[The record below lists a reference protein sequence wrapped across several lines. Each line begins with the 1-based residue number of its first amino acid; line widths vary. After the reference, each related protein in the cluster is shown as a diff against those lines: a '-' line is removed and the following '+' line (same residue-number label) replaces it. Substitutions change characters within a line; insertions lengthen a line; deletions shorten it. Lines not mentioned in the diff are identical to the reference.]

1 VAQRRK
7 SAAFQISYVTI
18 TYRSV
23 LMGTLA
29 VLLLAAIVMYFTFPE
44 TSNRLII
51 SGQMKLAKLLTKMGL
66 IQTPASAQVNDP
78 GPQQA
83 HFINIDG
90 IVRVK
95 KASSNTWLTADYSLA
110 LEKNDVVQTGD
121 EGIARVRFADGT
133 NYTVKPDSLIVIQ
146 ENSVNESQQAKVA
159 VQVTTGTVDLAT
171 ASAMAKGS
179 KSQVIVAGA
188 TATFA
193 PESAGE
199 VQNDPRKDQH
209 AILVKKGGAEV
220 VRGTEDVKMVE
231 NEKVAF
237 TNESERMIKTKEIG
251 PPVLMDPK
259 SGDNVPLDPKSKG
272 VTLTWAPVDGVHA
285 FNIRVARNQYFT
297 GPMVIDQKNWPHL
310 ELLLSNLTP
319 GAYWWEVQSV
329 SENGRISTASERN
342 KFTVIPYTEN
352 GAKIPLEVVAWIQH
366 GHVFEI
372 KGQTEPGA
380 RVMVNGQEVAMINGD
395 GSFHHFTNALPTG
408 ENWITVTAQNSKG
421 GFNNV
426 STKVNIQ

>member
-7 SAAFQISYVTI
+7 SAFQISYVTI

-23 LMGTLA
+23 MMGTLA
-29 VLLLAAIVMYFTFPE
+29 VISVAAIVMYFTFPD
-44 TSNRLII
+44 TTNRMIM
-51 SGQMKLAKLLTKMGL
+51 SGELGLERLLTKAGFFN
-66 IQTPASAQVNDP
+66 SHDDRQVQDP

-90 IVRVK
+90 VVRVK
-95 KASSNTWLTADYSLA
+95 KASSNTWVTADYSLA
-110 LEKNDVVQTGD
+110 LEKNDVVQTAD

-159 VQVTTGTVDLAT
+159 VQVTTGTVDLTT
-171 ASAMAKGS
+171 AGAMARGS

-188 TATFA
+188 TATFS

-199 VQNDPRKDQH
+199 VQNDPRNDQH
-209 AILVKKGGAEV
+209 SILVKKGGAEV
-220 VRGTEDVKMVE
+220 QRGGEDVKIVE
-231 NEKVAF
+231 NEKLAF
-237 TNESERMIKTKEIG
+237 TSDSPTMVKTKEIG

-259 SGDNVPLDPKSKG
+259 SGDNVQLDPKSKG
-272 VTLTWAPVDGVHA
+272 ITLSWTPVEGVHT
-285 FNIRVARNQYFT
+285 FHVRVAKNQFFT
-297 GPMVIDQKNWPHL
+297 GPLVVDQNWTHL
-310 ELLLSNLTP
+310 ELVLANLTP
-319 GAYWWEVQSV
+319 GSYWWEVQSV
-329 SENGRISTASERN
+329 GDNGKLSSTSERN
-342 KFTVIPYTEN
+342 KFTVVPYAEN
-352 GAKIPLEVVAWIQH
+352 GAKIPLEIVSLIQH

-380 RVMVNGQEVAMINGD
+380 RVMVNGQEVAMINSD
-395 GSFHHFTNALPTG
+395 GTFHHFTNQLPTG

-421 GFNNV
+421 GYGLV
-426 STKVNIQ
+426 SRPVNIQ

>member
-7 SAAFQISYVTI
+7 SAFQISYVTI

-29 VLLLAAIVMYFTFPE
+29 VMSVAAIVMYFTFPD
-44 TSNRLII
+44 TTNRLIM
-51 SGQMKLAKLLTKMGL
+51 SGQLSLERLLTKAGFFN
-66 IQTPASAQVNDP
+66 SHDDRQVNDP

-90 IVRVK
+90 VVRVK
-95 KASSNTWLTADYSLA
+95 KASSNTWVTADYSLG
-110 LEKNDVVQTGD
+110 LEKNDVVQTAD

-159 VQVTTGTVDLAT
+159 VQVTTGTVDLTT
-171 ASAMAKGS
+171 ASAMARGS
-179 KSQVIVAGA
+179 KSQVIVEGA
-188 TATFA
+188 TATFS

-199 VQNDPRKDQH
+199 VQNDPRNDQH
-209 AILVKKGGAEV
+209 SILVKKGGAEV
-220 VRGTEDVKMVE
+220 QRGREDVKIVE
-231 NEKVAF
+231 NEKLAF
-237 TNESERMIKTKEIG
+237 TSDSPTMTKTKEIG

-272 VTLTWAPVDGVHA
+272 VTLTWSPVDGVHT
-285 FNIRVARNQYFT
+285 FHVRVARNQFFT
-297 GPMVIDQKNWPHL
+297 GPLVVDQNWTHL
-310 ELLLSNLTP
+310 ELVLANLGP
-319 GAYWWEVQSV
+319 GSYWWEVQSV
-329 SENGRISTASERN
+329 SDSGKPSAASERN
-342 KFTVIPYTEN
+342 KFTVVPYAEN
-352 GAKIPLEVVAWIQH
+352 GAKIPLEIVSLIQH

-380 RVMVNGQEVAMINGD
+380 RVMVNGQEVAMINPD
-395 GSFHHFTNALPTG
+395 GSFHHFTNQLPTG

-421 GFNNV
+421 GYGLV
-426 STKVNIQ
+426 SRPVNIQ

>member
-1 VAQRRK
+1 VAHRRK
-7 SAAFQISYVTI
+7 SAFQISYVTI

-23 LMGTLA
+23 LMGLLA

-44 TSNRLII
+44 TSNRLILA
-51 SGQMKLAKLLTKMGL
+51 GQIQVLKLMTKMGL
-66 IQTPASAQVNDP
+66 TGTPANAQGNEP

-90 IVRVK
+90 VVRVK
-95 KASSNTWLTADYSLA
+95 KASSNTWVSADYSVA
-110 LEKNDVVQTGD
+110 LEKNDVVQTAD

-171 ASAMAKGS
+171 AGAMASGS

-193 PESAGE
+193 PESSGE
-199 VQNDPRKDQH
+199 IQNDPRHDQH

-220 VRGTEDVKMVE
+220 VRGDENVKMVE

-237 TNESERMIKTKEIG
+237 TSESEKMVKTKEIG
-251 PPVLMDPK
+251 PPVLVDPK
-259 SGDNVPLDPKSKG
+259 AGDNVPLDPKSRG
-272 VTLTWAPVDGVHA
+272 LTLSWAPVDGVHA
-285 FNIRVARNQYFT
+285 FNIKVAHNQFFT
-297 GPMVIDQKNWPHL
+297 GPMVLDQKNWPHL
-310 ELLLSNLTP
+310 ELMLSNMAP
-319 GAYWWEVQSV
+319 GSYWWEVQSV
-329 SENGRISTASERN
+329 GDNGKISTASERN

-352 GAKIPLEVVAWIQH
+352 SAKIPLEVVAWIQH

-395 GSFHHFTNALPTG
+395 GSFHHFTNQLPTG

-421 GFNNV
+421 GFNNI

>member
-1 VAQRRK
+1 
-7 SAAFQISYVTI
+7 
-18 TYRSV
+18 
-23 LMGTLA
+23 
-29 VLLLAAIVMYFTFPE
+29 MYFTFPE
-44 TSNRLII
+44 TSNRMIMSTQL
-51 SGQMKLAKLLTKMGL
+51 SMAKLLSKLGL
-66 IQTPASAQVNDP
+66 SGTTTSGQVSEP

-90 IVRVK
+90 VVRVR
-95 KASSNTWLTADYSLA
+95 KASSNTWVTADYSLA
-110 LEKNDVVQTGD
+110 LEKNDVVQTSG
-121 EGIARVRFADGT
+121 EGIARVRFTDGT

-146 ENSVNESQQAKVA
+146 ENSVNEAQQTKVA

-171 ASAMAKGS
+171 ASALSRGS
-179 KSQVIVAGA
+179 KSQVTVGNA
-188 TATFA
+188 TASFS

-199 VQNDPRKDQH
+199 VQNDPRTDQH
-209 AILVKKGGAEV
+209 AILMKKGDAEV
-220 VRGTEDVKMVE
+220 VRGSEDVKITQ
-231 NEKVAF
+231 NEKLAF
-237 TNESERMIKTKEIG
+237 GTDSDKMVKTREIG
-251 PPVLMDPK
+251 PPVLMDPR

-272 VTLTWAPVDGVHA
+272 ITLSWSPVDGVHGYH
-285 FNIRVARNQYFT
+285 IKVSRNQYFS
-297 GPMVIDQKNWPHL
+297 GPMVLDQKDWPHL

-319 GAYWWEVQSV
+319 GTYWWEVQSV
-329 SENGRISTASERN
+329 GENGKLSTASERN

-352 GAKIPLEVVAWIQH
+352 GAKISLEVVALIQH

-395 GSFHHFTNALPTG
+395 GSFHHFTNQLPTG

-426 STKVNIQ
+426 PLKVNIQ